1 MNFVKQLNPVI
12 YNWDRREWYEKKC
25 GYEFGQKDG
34 TLACSEVEYGFL
46 AQEVENTI
54 QQNNLDLEII
64 GKGLTHFRMNNQSFV
79 PSITLALQELVEK
92 LEDYET
98 RVEVL
103 KTN

>member
-1 MNFVKQLNPVI
+1 MMK
-12 YNWDRREWYEKKC
+12 
-25 GYEFGQKDG
+25 
-34 TLACSEVEYGFL
+34 
-46 AQEVENTI
+46 NTI

-64 GKGLTHFRMNNQSFV
+64 KQGLTHFRMNHHDFV

-98 RVEVL
+98 RVEAL